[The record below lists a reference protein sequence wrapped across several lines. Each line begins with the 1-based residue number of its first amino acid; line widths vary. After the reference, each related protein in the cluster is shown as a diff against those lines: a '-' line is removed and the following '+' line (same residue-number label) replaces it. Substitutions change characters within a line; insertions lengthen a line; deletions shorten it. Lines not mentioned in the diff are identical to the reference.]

1 MAKAKYEGIAKILV
15 IIGGLIAII
24 DAISGFVSPGWSSY
38 VGPIIALILGVIA
51 LLSAVKPDDPIPWNK
66 LFLVILGIIMI
77 ILSAWYVG
85 GILVLIGGIL
95 LFL

>member
-15 IIGGLIAII
+15 IIGGLITVI
-24 DAISGFVSPGWSSY
+24 DAILGFVHPGWASY
-38 VGPIIALILGVIA
+38 VGPVIALILGVIA
-51 LLSAVKPDDPIPWNK
+51 LLSAIKPDDPIPWNK

-77 ILSAWYVG
+77 IFSAWYIG
-85 GILVLIGGIL
+85 GILVLVAGIL